1 MKLQADNAGGL
12 LTRREVRDLDK
23 TLRAIYNDPAAGR
36 VNQNRARRALLT
48 IKKAGRRTAGKE
60 QNLFNNSISTIH
72 GNT

>member
-48 IKKAGRRTAGKE
+48 IKKAGRRTAGNE
-60 QNLFNNSISTIH
+60 QNLFTHDKN
-72 GNT
+72 GNI

>member
-12 LTRREVRDLDK
+12 LTRREVRDLYK

-48 IKKAGRRTAGKE
+48 IKKAGRRTAGSDP
-60 QNLFNNSISTIH
+60 NLFNKSQ
-72 GNT
+72 